1 MLGTCGGALE
11 AGHIDASNGKL
22 VGGVTGEEE
31 TDEAVLVIKRI
42 QLAIRLVAPE
52 RALDTVERA

>member
-11 AGHIDASNGKL
+11 AGRLDASNGKL
-22 VGGVTGEEE
+22 MGDVTGQEE

-42 QLAIRLVAPE
+42 QLAIGW
-52 RALDTVERA
+52 